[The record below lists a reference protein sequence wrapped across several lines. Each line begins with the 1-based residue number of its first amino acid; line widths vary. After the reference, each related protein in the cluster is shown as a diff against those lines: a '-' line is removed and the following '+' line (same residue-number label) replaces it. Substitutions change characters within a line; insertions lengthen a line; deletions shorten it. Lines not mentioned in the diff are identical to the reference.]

1 MSTENSKSDEVN
13 ESLESMLNMDLGG
26 DDFLGQSINFDLLDK
41 EDGAEVGGNQSDT
54 HLATE
59 EGNREQ
65 MHSVTESPSLNCLQK
80 PDHQSPYSLLTTS

>member
-1 MSTENSKSDEVN
+1 MSTDNSMADEVN
-13 ESLESMLNMDLGG
+13 VSLESMLNMDLGG

-65 MHSVTESPSLNCLQK
+65 SHSVTDSGPPRRSLQ
-80 PDHQSPYSLLTTS
+80 TSS

>member
-1 MSTENSKSDEVN
+1 MSTDNSKSDEVN

-26 DDFLGQSINFDLLDK
+26 DDFLGHPINFDLLDK

-65 MHSVTESPSLNCLQK
+65 SHSVTDSGP
-80 PDHQSPYSLLTTS
+80 P